1 MPVKSQHLLR
11 IYYIGI
17 NDSLPSYLPGLID
30 VDYSERVYTVIG
42 LPKPTTSC

>member
-1 MPVKSQHLLR
+1 MPVKPQYLLR
-11 IYYIGI
+11 VYYIGI
-17 NDSLPSYLPGLID
+17 DDSLPCYLSGLLD